1 LFLGEVSFWTVVNAV
16 CSLCQ
21 ALKSSTERAGDS
33 LFLGMAETD
42 EEKLEILG
50 DDFSSI

>member
-1 LFLGEVSFWTVVNAV
+1 MLFAAFAKHSNLGR
-16 CSLCQ
+16 
-21 ALKSSTERAGDS
+21 ERAGDG